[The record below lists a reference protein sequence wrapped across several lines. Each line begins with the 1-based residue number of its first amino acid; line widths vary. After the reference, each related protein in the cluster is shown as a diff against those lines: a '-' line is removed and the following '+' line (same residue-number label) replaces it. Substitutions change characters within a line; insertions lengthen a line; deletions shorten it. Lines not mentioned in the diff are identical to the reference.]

1 MEEIETDLIKIYKEK
16 YEVGFATF
24 EKLFN
29 LKSEE
34 LIIVLKEIFT
44 EYDYVLEILNNSTK
58 VLKQLENDVPDEIKL
73 ISYKSLIINAYGI
86 NYVPEY
92 GPQKKLIEFNKF
104 FKIDI

>member
-1 MEEIETDLIKIYKEK
+1 MEEIETDLIKIYKKK

-44 EYDYVLEILNNSTK
+44 EYDYVLEILNNSPK
-58 VLKQLENDVPDEIKL
+58 VLKQLENDVPAEIK
-73 ISYKSLIINAYGI
+73 INFYKGLVINAYGI
-86 NYVPEY
+86 NY

-104 FKIDI
+104 FKIDIN